1 MDKTKTY
8 SRPGER
14 TTSSALPTAP
24 AGCDGF
30 SLPDF
35 FAREN
40 IAAVPGVTAHL
51 LTNDFLDPVNEYL
64 NRPRK
69 NFRASLVEIGAQ
81 LLEEKGFFAQPEN
94 LRLIKDAMECL
105 HAGSLI
111 VDDVQDGSAE
121 RRGLP
126 SFHLQYGTPQAICTG
141 NWMYFWPLRLLA
153 TVQWSAEAKLQAYEY
168 FHRALELAHYGQFLD
183 LTTKASETSDLHL
196 SEISMRTAE
205 LKTGTITALAFEL
218 GALAAGVSAAHL
230 TAVSKFGNQFGLAL
244 QRLDDWGNLRAAK
257 AESKRFEDLMTEKP
271 TTVWHDVV
279 TCGSERDRT
288 SLRQAA
294 ARLPDR
300 APILEWLSTSNVPAR
315 AHESIAQAL
324 QQACTHLS
332 DDLGLSGESK
342 GIRRLINITE
352 ELLSAYQ

>member
-1 MDKTKTY
+1 MDKTQTF
-8 SRPGER
+8 SRARKHTIPKGSPAR
-14 TTSSALPTAP
+14 TM
-24 AGCDGF
+24 CDGF
-30 SLPDF
+30 TLPDF

-51 LTNDFLDPVNEYL
+51 LANEFLEPVREYL

-81 LLEEKGFFAQPEN
+81 LLEDKGYLARPEN
-94 LRLIKDAMECL
+94 LSLIKDAMECL

-111 VDDVQDGSAE
+111 VDDIQDGSVE
-121 RRGLP
+121 RRGHS
-126 SFHLQYGTPQAICTG
+126 SFHVQHGAPQAICSG

-153 TVQWSAEAKLQAYEY
+153 GVQWSPDSKLRAYEC

-183 LTTKASETSDLHL
+183 LTTKASETSDPHL

-218 GALAAGVSAAHL
+218 GALAAGVGDEHL
-230 TAVSKFGNQFGLAL
+230 ATVSSFGNQFGLAL

-257 AESKRFEDLMTEKP
+257 AKAKRFEDLLTEKP

-279 TCGSERDRT
+279 TCGDEHDST

-300 APILEWLSTSNVPAR
+300 EPVLSWLTTSKVPAR
-315 AHESIAQAL
+315 AHENITQAL
-324 QQACTHLS
+324 QQACNQLS
-332 DDLGLSGESK
+332 IQLGLSDESK
-342 GIRRLINITE
+342 GISRLKIITE
-352 ELLSAYQ
+352 ELLDAYQ